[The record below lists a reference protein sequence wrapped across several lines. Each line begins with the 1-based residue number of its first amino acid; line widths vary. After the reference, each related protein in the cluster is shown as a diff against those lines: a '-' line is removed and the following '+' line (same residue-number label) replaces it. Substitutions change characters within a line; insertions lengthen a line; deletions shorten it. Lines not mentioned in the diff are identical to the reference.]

1 MAEWTDPQIRTLID
15 ERRTRNDEFH
25 NLGRNQKIFWNSI
38 ADKINQENGTS
49 FNGHQ
54 CKEKFSNLVW
64 DYNAMCD
71 FMSGRKSSRSRL
83 GVQYFDEFRTHFWE
97 RPEDEFDRVRIERE
111 LRSSKR
117 RLSRSP
123 SISQSQSP
131 SIGRRSRRQSPPVRR
146 RHSVI
151 LPVSSLTTN
160 DEMDISDTK
169 QLVGQRR
176 TSTHEELSLSLHL
189 PPSYDIATAQESSN
203 VRGNI
208 Q

>member
-15 ERRTRNDEFH
+15 ECRTRNDEFH
-25 NLGRNQKIFWNSI
+25 NLRRNRKIFWNSI
-38 ADKINQENGTS
+38 ADKINQKNGTS

-54 CKEKFSNLVW
+54 CKEKFSNLVQ

-83 GVQYFDEFRTHFWE
+83 E
-97 RPEDEFDRVRIERE
+97 
-111 LRSSKR
+111 
-117 RLSRSP
+117 
-123 SISQSQSP
+123 
-131 SIGRRSRRQSPPVRR
+131 
-146 RHSVI
+146 
-151 LPVSSLTTN
+151 
-160 DEMDISDTK
+160 

-176 TSTHEELSLSLHL
+176 TSTHEELSLSLYL
-189 PPSYDIATAQESSN
+189 PPFYDIATAQESSN